1 MTIDLNFDKNH
12 LWHPY
17 TSTTHPLPCYP
28 VKSTQGVRIEFED
41 GTQVIDGM
49 ASWWSAIHGYNVPEI
64 NQAIIEQTQ
73 TMAHVMFGGLTHEP
87 AVDLGK
93 KLVDITP
100 DALQKVFLADSGSIA
115 VEVALKMAMQYWA
128 GKNKPNKSKIVT
140 VNNGYHGDTFGAMS
154 VCDPVNGMHT
164 LFESALASNLFLGEI
179 PLGFDTPV
187 DTVLAQQFEK
197 QIAQQAD
204 ELAAFIIEPIV
215 QGAGGMR
222 IYNPQWLALIRQWCD
237 KYGLLL
243 IADEIATG
251 FGRTGKMFACEHA
264 NITPDILCLGK
275 AISGGYMTL
284 AATLATDD
292 VAEGVCAS
300 EAGVFM
306 HGPTFM
312 GNPLACATAN
322 ASLCLLIES
331 DWQSR
336 VRNIENQLTQA
347 LSPLRALN
355 CVEDIRTLGAIGV
368 MVMKEPVD
376 TASTQNYFIERGV
389 WVRPFG
395 KIVYIMPAYVI
406 REVDL
411 TTITDAMIGFAN
423 ATETT
428 KF

>member
-1 MTIDLNFDKNH
+1 MTIDLDFDKKH

-87 AVDLGK
+87 AIELGK
-93 KLVDITP
+93 KLVALTP
-100 DALQKVFLADSGSIA
+100 EKLQKVFLADSGSIA

-128 GKNKPNKSKIVT
+128 GKDQTSKTKMVT
-140 VNNGYHGDTFGAMS
+140 VNHGYHGDTFGAMS
-154 VCDPVNGMHT
+154 VCDPVNGMHS
-164 LFESALASNLFLGEI
+164 LFENALADNLFLGAI
-179 PLGFDTPV
+179 PLGFDTPIDV
-187 DTVLAQQFEK
+187 ELAANFEQ
-197 QIAQQAD
+197 QIAQHAD
-204 ELAAFIIEPIV
+204 QLAAFIIEPII

-222 IYNPQWLALIRQWCD
+222 IYNPQWLKLIRQWCD
-237 KYGLLL
+237 KYNLLL

-264 NITPDILCLGK
+264 NINPDILCLGK

-322 ASLCLLIES
+322 ASLSLLIES
-331 DWQSR
+331 DWQKRINS
-336 VRNIENQLTQA
+336 IESQLLKA
-347 LSPLRALN
+347 LTPLKRLT
-355 CVEDIRTLGAIGV
+355 CVEDIRVMGAIGV
-368 MVMKEPVD
+368 MVMNNPVD
-376 TASTQNYFIERGV
+376 VALTQNFFIERGV
-389 WVRPFG
+389 WIRPFG
-395 KIVYIMPAYVI
+395 KLIYIMPAYVMSQT
-406 REVDL
+406 DL
-411 TTITDAMIGFAN
+411 STITDSMIAFAN
-423 ATETT
+423 ATEAVSL
-428 KF
+428 